1 MSFAVGFL
9 LGIIGSIVANL
20 IYRHYIYNKKPE
32 IVICEKKIL
41 TYNSHNVPALK
52 IKIYNNS
59 SHEVVDIQ
67 IKLFGIKNRDKSNTL
82 KSLYPLSNYCID
94 YLPAINDANC
104 DYAYRP
110 YLTSIN
116 HKNIHTE
123 IRNYEKLLLF
133 IRATDVYNST
143 ITVKKEIFNTN
154 ELLEH
159 GWDFDKCKSCD
170 VTQHT
175 HISTPNDKEI
185 ASNLKQQ
192 KINDCPFLKE

>member
-1 MSFAVGFL
+1 MSFIIGFL
-9 LGIIGSIVANL
+9 LGVLGSIIANL
-20 IYRHYIYNKKPE
+20 IYRSYIYNKKPD
-32 IVICEKKIL
+32 IVICEKMIL
-41 TYNSHNVPALK
+41 TYNSSNVPALK

-82 KSLYPLSNYCID
+82 KSLHPLSSYCID
-94 YLPAINDANC
+94 YLPAINDKNC

-116 HKNIHTE
+116 HKNIHNE
-123 IRNYEKLLLF
+123 IKKFEKLLLF
-133 IRATDVYNST
+133 VRATDVYNST

-154 ELLEH
+154 ELIEH

-170 VTQHT
+170 VTQNT
-175 HISTPNDKEI
+175 HISIPTEQEI
-185 ASNLKQQ
+185 ENNLKNQ
-192 KINDCPFLKE
+192 KIKDCPFLK